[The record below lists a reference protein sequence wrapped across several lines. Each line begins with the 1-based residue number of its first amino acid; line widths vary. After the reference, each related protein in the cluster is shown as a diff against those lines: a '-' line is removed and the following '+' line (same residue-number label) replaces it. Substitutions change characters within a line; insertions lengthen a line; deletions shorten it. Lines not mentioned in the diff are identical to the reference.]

1 MPARAQSGAPA
12 AVEAALAH
20 SQLAKL
26 PTAARERLVRESRV
40 VTIASRTYVMR
51 EGDPARVG
59 LLVSGLLR
67 CVRVNADGQELTLVW
82 ACRPGD
88 LFGVPTVVRPPSPWT
103 FQAVTDL
110 VFVDLPVDALRQLA
124 RSDPRVAWALIEHY
138 DRWLRR
144 AVDEILMYAYGDLRQ
159 RITIRL
165 LELVC
170 LTPPGRPLVA
180 PVTQEDLAH
189 AVGAAR
195 PSVARVLKEL
205 RAEGFLRPMYR
216 GILIERPEALAL
228 QLTA

>member
-1 MPARAQSGAPA
+1 MPARAQPGATA
-12 AVEAALAH
+12 AVEVALAH

-67 CVRVNADGQELTLVW
+67 CVRVNAGGQELTLVW

-88 LFGVPTVVRPPSPWT
+88 LFGVPTVVRLPSPWT

-124 RSDPRVAWALIEHY
+124 RSDPHVAWALIEHY

-144 AVDEILMYAYGDLRQ
+144 AVDEILMYATGYRRLTSGCRLGD
-159 RITIRL
+159 T
-165 LELVC
+165 
-170 LTPPGRPLVA
+170 A
-180 PVTQEDLAH
+180 PSH
-189 AVGAAR
+189 HR
-195 PSVARVLKEL
+195 
-205 RAEGFLRPMYR
+205 
-216 GILIERPEALAL
+216 ALAG
-228 QLTA
+228 ARHARR